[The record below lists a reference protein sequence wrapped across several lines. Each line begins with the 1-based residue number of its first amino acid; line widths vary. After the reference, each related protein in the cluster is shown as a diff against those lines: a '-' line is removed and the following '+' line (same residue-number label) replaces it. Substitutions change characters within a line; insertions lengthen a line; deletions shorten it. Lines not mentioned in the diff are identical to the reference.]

1 MVLPE
6 GKPWKRSLTG
16 SQGPTAARA
25 AAFERLMKTSQSKHN
40 IKTLL
45 AALHHLEC
53 KSLCSARPL
62 RFVAEESVL
71 SSNMDLLTFLPS
83 LSVLLKKKKYLK
95 NIVKDQLLWEG
106 GWRGSVHLKWPQFFS
121 VPGISVHK
129 LNTHIAEQAGLG
141 CFVDPC
147 VLFDLDSF
155 TWQLTGVDFMSSLC
169 HRLKGKSNPLFAQ
182 HIPSN
187 PLSRTDENRGEK
199 CKLSHHHNAYFITFY
214 AKFKCVVIIPPSIC
228 RWPVLLT
235 AVSGCSH
242 CQTFEMP
249 HTLVLRC
256 GIWVAP
262 DRLSYAWGHQEGFF
276 ADWRNHCEHLQ

>member
-83 LSVLLKKKKYLK
+83 LSTLLIHIYIKHIL
-95 NIVKDQLLWEG
+95 KDQLLWEG
-106 GWRGSVHLKWPQFFS
+106 GWCGSAHLKWPRFYS
-121 VPGISVHK
+121 VPGISMHK
-129 LNTHIAEQAGLG
+129 LNTRIAEQAGLG
-141 CFVDPC
+141 CFVAPC

-155 TWQLTGVDFMSSLC
+155 TWQLTGVHLC
-169 HRLKGKSNPLFAQ
+169 HL
-182 HIPSN
+182 
-187 PLSRTDENRGEK
+187 
-199 CKLSHHHNAYFITFY
+199 Y
-214 AKFKCVVIIPPSIC
+214 A
-228 RWPVLLT
+228 R
-235 AVSGCSH
+235 
-242 CQTFEMP
+242 
-249 HTLVLRC
+249 
-256 GIWVAP
+256 
-262 DRLSYAWGHQEGFF
+262 D
-276 ADWRNHCEHLQ
+276 